1 MRQLDLAPRSKV
13 LGYGS
18 LKILWVA
25 RMSLA
30 KFIVAYAL
38 TRGPVFLGILTISIE
53 KQVEVEFRSTSVMS
67 LTQSGPWLQQQQIRP
82 RPHWLGYRVG

>member
-1 MRQLDLAPRSKV
+1 
-13 LGYGS
+13 
-18 LKILWVA
+18 
-25 RMSLA
+25 
-30 KFIVAYAL
+30 
-38 TRGPVFLGILTISIE
+38 LGILTISIE